1 MVNLP
6 GGNGIAMKRN
16 MVPLF
21 GIAVVVATIST
32 GVIYGLFAGKLRS
45 ASAEIP
51 GQPIIIAAR
60 DLERGAVLQPADVQV
75 SQFKGTLAGSFANAD
90 QVAGATLLVAVK
102 RNEPLIEERLMLK
115 APKTGDSNGAVP
127 QGLRAVS
134 IRVSDSESLI
144 GMLRP
149 GARVDLQAIRERNG
163 ALELRT
169 ILQNVEVLAANP
181 QVQPG
186 GGNRGP
192 VSIVTVL
199 TRPQD
204 ADLVALAD
212 SAARIRL
219 TLRNPLDDKLGP
231 RPALAPGSIFQS
243 PGSVSQSNLSL
254 ESPQV
259 EPPTSPGPGLDSRA
273 IQLHIQVLNA
283 TAAAAQT
290 LQSKLARGAS
300 GDSLDVASFRS
311 GAEGTELVGNLEKQH
326 QLEIVLDKSLTARP
340 GRSAKFQAGSASCQ
354 LRMQFSTRFES
365 GGKINLRVRPEIS
378 SQLPEGV
385 QTQVYE
391 AELPATGSFLV
402 TGILDAPRDREFL
415 TRLFP
420 RQSWGDHNLAI
431 LVTSQESS
439 SREVPAL
446 AQSRRGR

>member
-1 MVNLP
+1 
-6 GGNGIAMKRN
+6 

-21 GIAVVVATIST
+21 GISVVVATIST

-60 DLERGAVLQPADVQV
+60 DLERGAVLRPADVQV
-75 SQFKGTLAGSFANAD
+75 SQFKGTLAGSFANAE

-102 RNEPLIEERLMLK
+102 RNEPLIEERLVLK
-115 APKTGDSNGAVP
+115 TPKSGDYNGAVP
-127 QGLRAVS
+127 SGLRAVS

-149 GARVDLQAIRERNG
+149 GAKVDLQAIRERNG

-219 TLRNPLDDKLGP
+219 VLRNPLDDKMGP

-243 PGSVSQSNLSL
+243 NVSL
-254 ESPQV
+254 EGPQ
-259 EPPTSPGPGLDSRA
+259 EEQPTPSGPGLDSRV
-273 IQLHIQVLNA
+273 IQLHVQVLRA
-283 TAAAAQT
+283 TAAAAQA
-290 LQSKLARGAS
+290 LQSKLARVAS
-300 GDSLDVASFRS
+300 VDSLDVAPFRS
-311 GAEGTELVGNLEKQH
+311 GAEGPELVGNLEKQR
-326 QLEIVLDKSLTARP
+326 QIEIVLDKSLTARP
-340 GRSAKFQAGSASCQ
+340 GRSAKFQAGSAACQ
-354 LRMQFSTRFES
+354 LRMQFSARSES
-365 GGKINLRVRPEIS
+365 GGKIDLRVRPEIS

-385 QTQVYE
+385 QTHVYE
-391 AELPATGSFLV
+391 AELPASGSFLV

-420 RQSWGDHNLAI
+420 RESWGDRSLAI
-431 LVTSQESS
+431 LVTSQEGS
-439 SREVPAL
+439 SREVPTL

>member
-45 ASAEIP
+45 ASAETP

-75 SQFKGTLAGSFANAD
+75 SQFKGTLAGSFANTD

-102 RNEPLIEERLMLK
+102 RNEPLIEERLVLK
-115 APKTGDSNGAVP
+115 TPKTGGSNGAVP
-127 QGLRAVS
+127 SGLRAVS

-149 GARVDLQAIRERNG
+149 GAKVDLQAIRERNG

-169 ILQNVEVLAANP
+169 ILQNVEVLAASP

-199 TRPQD
+199 TRAQD

-212 SAARIRL
+212 SSARIRL
-219 TLRNPLDDKLGP
+219 ALRNPLDDQMAPRRALG
-231 RPALAPGSIFQS
+231 PGSIFQS
-243 PGSVSQSNLSL
+243 NASL
-254 ESPQV
+254 ADPEGAQATPA
-259 EPPTSPGPGLDSRA
+259 GPEADSRF
-273 IQLHIQVLNA
+273 IQLHVQVLRA
-283 TAAAAQT
+283 TAAAAQA

-300 GDSLDVASFRS
+300 GDSLDVAPFRS
-311 GAEGTELVGNLEKQH
+311 GADGTELVGNLEKQR
-326 QLEIVLDKSLTARP
+326 QIEIVLDKSLTARP
-340 GRSAKFQAGSASCQ
+340 GRSARFQAGSAACQ
-354 LRMQFSTRFES
+354 LRMQFSARSES

-378 SQLPEGV
+378 SQLSEGV
-385 QTQVYE
+385 QTHVYE
-391 AELPATGSFLV
+391 AELPASGSFLV

-415 TRLFP
+415 IRLFP
-420 RQSWGDHNLAI
+420 RQTWGDRSLAI
-431 LVTSQESS
+431 LVTAQEGS
-439 SREVPAL
+439 SREVPTL

>member
-60 DLERGAVLQPADVQV
+60 DLERGAVLQPADLQV
-75 SQFKGTLAGSFANAD
+75 SQFKGTLAGSFANPD
-90 QVAGATLLVAVK
+90 QVAGSTLLVAVK
-102 RNEPLIEERLMLK
+102 RNEPLIEERLVLK
-115 APKTGDSNGAVP
+115 TSKTGDYNGAVP
-127 QGLRAVS
+127 SGLRAVS

-149 GARVDLQAIRERNG
+149 GARIDLQAIRERNG

-219 TLRNPLDDKLGP
+219 VLRNPLDDQMGP

-243 PGSVSQSNLSL
+243 NVSL
-254 ESPQV
+254 EGRQEEQPA
-259 EPPTSPGPGLDSRA
+259 PAGAGLDSRV
-273 IQLHIQVLNA
+273 IQLHVQVLRA
-283 TAAAAQT
+283 TAAAAQA
-290 LQSKLARGAS
+290 LQSKLARRAS
-300 GDSLDVASFRS
+300 GDSLDVAPFRS
-311 GAEGTELVGNLEKQH
+311 GPDGTDLVGNLEKERQI
-326 QLEIVLDKSLTARP
+326 EIVLDKSLTARP
-340 GRSAKFQAGSASCQ
+340 GRSAKFQAGSAACQ
-354 LRMQFSTRFES
+354 LRMQFSARFES

-385 QTQVYE
+385 QTHVYE
-391 AELPATGSFLV
+391 AELPASGSFLV

-420 RQSWGDHNLAI
+420 RQSWGDRSLAI
-431 LVTSQESS
+431 LVTSQEGS